1 MSPLI
6 ATDLVVNIGKED
18 FIEDTEIPPNSEE
31 RNLETAINTLMLMKR
46 VNF

>member
-1 MSPLI
+1 MKPFV

-18 FIEDTEIPPNSEE
+18 FLEDTEIPPISEE

-46 VNF
+46 VKF